1 MNKWQVITLSST
13 FNQIERRPL
22 PWTPPKKKKN
32 GLHIRQI
39 SVDLDWSSC
48 IIIFIF
54 ERAR

>member
-22 PWTPPKKKKN
+22 PWTPPKKKKT
-32 GLHIRQI
+32 GLYIRQI
-39 SVDLDWSSC
+39 SVDLDRSSC